1 MNCEEVRELLL
12 ESDLSD
18 LTTEKD
24 TPLSRH
30 LQECAECRSLARAV
44 VDAASA
50 LGSVLDAQEPE
61 IRFEEAIVH
70 AFSAGKKE
78 RSPRLRAL
86 PVLLPLAAVAAL
98 FILLVPILFRQE
110 PIPVEFMV
118 PEVTAELPAL
128 KAPPGKTAM
137 ILDSGDPDYQ
147 IIWLFESGGE

>member
-1 MNCEEVRELLL
+1 MNCAEVRELLL

-18 LTTEKD
+18 LTTGED

-30 LQECAECRSLARAV
+30 LQGCPECRSLAQAV

-50 LGSVLDAQEPE
+50 LGAVLDPQEPE
-61 IRFEEAIVH
+61 TLFEEAVVH
-70 AFSAGKKE
+70 AVTAGRKE
-78 RSPRLRAL
+78 RHPRLRAL
-86 PVLLPLAAVAAL
+86 PVLIPLAAVAAL
-98 FILLVPILFRQE
+98 FILLVPLLFRQE
-110 PIPVEFMV
+110 PYPVEFRV

-147 IIWLFESGGE
+147 IIWLFESGGD